1 MESSFLKSKR
11 ILLVEDEMELLKM
24 EKLILNEEG
33 FEDLVLAT
41 SKKEGVELAYQTR
54 PDLILLD
61 VMLPDGSGFDLMQE
75 IRTYSSVPVIFL
87 TARDQPI
94 DKIDG
99 LRLGADDY
107 IVKPFLPEELL
118 LRIYA
123 ILRRCY
129 KEEEQPLKLE
139 GSLLDFSR
147 AEVKKGDQT
156 IRLTAMEYNLLLT
169 LSKNIG
175 KIVSV
180 DTLCEGIWGEV
191 PFGYENSLNAHI
203 RRVREKIEKDPS
215 HPVSLITLKG
225 LGYKL
230 VAGSKK

>member
-1 MESSFLKSKR
+1 MEQSFLKSKR
-11 ILLVEDEMELLKM
+11 LLLVEDEIELLKM
-24 EKLILNEEG
+24 EALILKEEG
-33 FEDLVLAT
+33 FENLIFAV
-41 SKKEGVELAYQTR
+41 SKEEGAQLAYQTR

-61 VMLPDGSGFDLMQE
+61 VMLPDGSGFDLMRE
-75 IRTYSSVPVIFL
+75 IRMYSNVPVIFV

-107 IVKPFLPEELL
+107 IVKPFLAEELL

-129 KEEEQPLKLE
+129 REEEKQLQLA
-139 GSLLDFSR
+139 GSVLDFSR
-147 AEVKKGDQT
+147 GEVKKGNQT

-169 LSKNIG
+169 LSKNVG
-175 KIVSV
+175 RIVSV

-230 VAGSKK
+230 MAGSEK